1 MLKIIQT
8 DTAPNHKLGAV
19 SVFYCVATAGYKAA
33 SKPYR
38 ARKAKKRS
46 ARAIVTQ
53 S

>member
-8 DTAPNHKLGAV
+8 DTARALWFGAV
-19 SVFYCVATAGYKAA
+19 SVFYCVATVGYKAA
-33 SKPYR
+33 SKLYR
-38 ARKAKKRS
+38 ACKAKKKS